1 MCGIPM
7 SSIKARA
14 AQFAIDWLAGTYL
27 VAMLH
32 RILWAEVIMGVP
44 IPFAWGGPESASLIE
59 GVPDWLLYLT
69 VGSVIAAFASVTKA
83 SLALVVQGKLSHPSW
98 QRTVALH
105 QGALLVSLTFITGW
119 VVTKIS
125 LVDMFSGERLQAAG
139 RIFSSMLQ
147 PECSIL
153 PQALNAIVETVYLAF
168 MATVL
173 AVPASFVLS
182 FLSARNLMKSK
193 FWTRAVYLSLRTLT
207 NFTRSIEPLVWAV
220 IFTVWVK
227 VGPFPG
233 MLALMVHT
241 ISSLTKQYSEQIE
254 DIDPG
259 PLEAIASTGAR
270 QLQIVWFGVVPQVF
284 IPFLSFTIYRWDIN
298 VRMATVIGL
307 VGGGGIGTML
317 NQYQMLAQ
325 WHEVGLIVLVI
336 AGVVWV
342 MDYVSARIREA
353 LV

>member
-1 MCGIPM
+1 M
-7 SSIKARA
+7 KQRVY
-14 AQFAIDWLAGTYL
+14 QFLVDWLAGTYL
-27 VAMLH
+27 VTILH
-32 RILWAEVIMGVP
+32 RIVWLELILGNDQSPRLGTDIRTTLVSGIPDWMTYLSIGVVLA
-44 IPFAWGGPESASLIE
+44 IGATYSNVSLSLLLRGKLDRSMWQRAAALHVASL
-59 GVPDWLLYLT
+59 LL
-69 VGSVIAAFASVTKA
+69 
-83 SLALVVQGKLSHPSW
+83 
-98 QRTVALH
+98 
-105 QGALLVSLTFITGW
+105 SLTFITGW
-119 VVTKIS
+119 IVTRIS
-125 LVDMFSGERLQAAG
+125 LVDMISGERLSAAG
-139 RIFSSMLQ
+139 RIFSSLLQ
-147 PECSIL
+147 PEFSIL
-153 PQALNAIVETVYLAF
+153 PQALSAIIETVYLAF

-173 AVPASFVLS
+173 ALPSSFVLS
-182 FLSARNLMKSK
+182 FLSARNLMRGNL
-193 FWTRAVYLSLRTLT
+193 WARTLYTLVRAVT

-241 ISSLTKQYSEQIE
+241 ISSLAKQYSEQIE

-270 QLQIVWFGVVPQVF
+270 PLQILWFGVLPQVF

-325 WHEVGLIVLVI
+325 WHEVGLIILVI
-336 AGVVWV
+336 ALVVWV

-353 LV
+353 LQ

>member
-1 MCGIPM
+1 M
-7 SSIKARA
+7 KQRVY
-14 AQFAIDWLAGTYL
+14 QFLVDWLAGTYL
-27 VAMLH
+27 VTILH
-32 RILWAEVIMGVP
+32 RIVWLELIWGNNQSPRLGTDVGTTLISGIPDWMTYLSIGVVLA
-44 IPFAWGGPESASLIE
+44 IGATYSNVSLSLLLRGKLDRSMWQRAAALHVASL
-59 GVPDWLLYLT
+59 LL
-69 VGSVIAAFASVTKA
+69 
-83 SLALVVQGKLSHPSW
+83 
-98 QRTVALH
+98 
-105 QGALLVSLTFITGW
+105 SLTFITGW
-119 VVTKIS
+119 IVTRIS
-125 LVDMFSGERLQAAG
+125 LVDMISGERLSAAG
-139 RIFSSMLQ
+139 RIFSSLLQ
-147 PECSIL
+147 PEFSIL
-153 PQALNAIVETVYLAF
+153 PQALSAIIETVYLAF

-173 AVPASFVLS
+173 ALPSSFLLS
-182 FLSARNLMKSK
+182 FLSARNLMRGNL
-193 FWTRAVYLSLRTLT
+193 WARTLYTLVRAVT

-241 ISSLTKQYSEQIE
+241 ISSLAKQYSEQIE

-270 QLQIVWFGVVPQVF
+270 PLQILWFGVLPQVF

-325 WHEVGLIVLVI
+325 WHEVGLIILVI
-336 AGVVWV
+336 ALVVWV

-353 LV
+353 LQ

>member
-1 MCGIPM
+1 MKQRIAG
-7 SSIKARA
+7 
-14 AQFAIDWLAGTYL
+14 FLFDWLVGAYL
-27 VAMLH
+27 AVMLH
-32 RILWAEVIMGVP
+32 RIVWQELLLGVD
-44 IPFAWGGPESASLIE
+44 SALSSAPSNS
-59 GVPDWLLYLT
+59 GA
-69 VGSVIAAFASVTKA
+69 VIAGIPVWLVYGAVGLVLAIAASISKV
-83 SLALVVQGKLSHPSW
+83 SIALLVQGKLERTMW
-98 QRTVALH
+98 QRTAALH
-105 QGALLVSLTFITGW
+105 IASLLLSLTFITGW

-125 LVDMFSGERLQAAG
+125 LVDMFSGERLRAAG
-139 RIFSSMLQ
+139 RIFSNLLQ
-147 PECSIL
+147 PEFAIL
-153 PQALNAIVETVYLAF
+153 PQALSAIVETVYLAF

-173 AVPASFVLS
+173 ALPASFVLA
-182 FLSARNLMKSK
+182 FLSARNLMRGNV
-193 FWTRAVYLSLRTLT
+193 WTRATYTFLRALT

-241 ISSLTKQYSEQIE
+241 ISSLAKQYSEQIE

-259 PLEAIASTGAR
+259 PMEAIASTGAR
-270 QLQIVWFGVVPQVF
+270 PLQIVWFGVVPQVF

-325 WHEVGLIVLVI
+325 WREVGLIVLVI
-336 AGVVWV
+336 ALVVWA
-342 MDYVSARIREA
+342 MDYISARIREA
-353 LV
+353 LA

>member
-1 MCGIPM
+1 MKQRIAG
-7 SSIKARA
+7 
-14 AQFAIDWLAGTYL
+14 FLFDWLVGAYL
-27 VAMLH
+27 AVMLH
-32 RILWAEVIMGVP
+32 RIVWHELLLG
-44 IPFAWGGPESASLIE
+44 IE
-59 GVPDWLLYLT
+59 GPTSSGASSAAFIAGIPDWLVYGA
-69 VGSVIAAFASVTKA
+69 VGLALASAASISKV
-83 SLALVVQGKLSHPSW
+83 SLALLVQGKLERRMW
-98 QRTVALH
+98 QRTAALH
-105 QGALLVSLTFITGW
+105 VASLVLSLTFITGW

-125 LVDMFSGERLQAAG
+125 LVDMFSGERLRAAG
-139 RIFSSMLQ
+139 RIFSSLLQ
-147 PECSIL
+147 PEFAIL
-153 PQALNAIVETVYLAF
+153 PQALSAIVETVYLAF

-173 AVPASFVLS
+173 ALPASFVLA
-182 FLSARNLMKSK
+182 FLSARNLMRGNV
-193 FWTRAVYLSLRTLT
+193 WTRATYTILRALT

-241 ISSLTKQYSEQIE
+241 ISSLAKQYSEQIE

-259 PLEAIASTGAR
+259 PMEAIASTGAR
-270 QLQIVWFGVVPQVF
+270 PLQIVWFGVVPQVF

-325 WHEVGLIVLVI
+325 WREVGLIVLVI
-336 AGVVWV
+336 ALVVWA
-342 MDYVSARIREA
+342 MDYISARIREA
-353 LV
+353 LA